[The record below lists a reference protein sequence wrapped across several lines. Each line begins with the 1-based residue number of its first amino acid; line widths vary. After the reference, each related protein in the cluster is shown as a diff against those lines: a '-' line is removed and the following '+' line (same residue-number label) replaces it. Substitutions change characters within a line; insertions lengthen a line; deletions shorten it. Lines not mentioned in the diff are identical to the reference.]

1 MILRRVEMF
10 KCAVISQPGPL
21 LSRRHVPPH
30 AGSVYMEAA
39 RSQGPKDLLVSAV
52 GMKEMLK
59 DVPRDNDVEDSVRK
73 SLILK
78 VFTPAVLVD

>member
-1 MILRRVEMF
+1 
-10 KCAVISQPGPL
+10 
-21 LSRRHVPPH
+21 
-30 AGSVYMEAA
+30 VYIEAA

-59 DVPRDNDVEDSVRK
+59 DVLRDNDVEDSVRK